1 MKKRYMCPM
10 TTTIMAETCS
20 ICAGSLKWT
29 ERTESQDPEVPGD
42 PSTWGEIIWDKGKG
56 TFDEDEDPFNPDNW

>member
-1 MKKRYMCPM
+1 MCPM

-29 ERTESQDPEVPGD
+29 ERTESQDPEEE
-42 PSTWGEIIWDKGKG
+42 PSSWGEIIY
-56 TFDEDEDPFNPDNW
+56 DEGQFKKKEDPFDSDNW

>member
-1 MKKRYMCPM
+1 M

-29 ERTESQDPEVPGD
+29 ERTESQDPEEE
-42 PSTWGEIIWDKGKG
+42 PSSWGEIIYDKGQG
-56 TFDEDEDPFNPDNW
+56 TFKKEEDPFDSDNW

>member
-20 ICAGSLKWT
+20 ICAGSPLTWVVDKN
-29 ERTESQDPEVPGD
+29 QDPEVPED
-42 PSTWGEIIWDKGKG
+42 PSSWGEIIWDKGQG
-56 TFDEDEDPFNPDNW
+56 FDKDPFDSNNW

>member
-1 MKKRYMCPM
+1 MCPM

-29 ERTESQDPEVPGD
+29 ERSESQDPEVPGE
-42 PSTWGEIIWDKGKG
+42 PSTWGEIIWDKGPG
-56 TFDEDEDPFNPDNW
+56 TFKPKEDPFDPNNW

>member
-1 MKKRYMCPM
+1 M

-29 ERTESQDPEVPGD
+29 ERTESQDPELPEE
-42 PSTWGEIIWDKGKG
+42 PSSWGEIIWDEGKG

>member
-1 MKKRYMCPM
+1 M

-29 ERTESQDPEVPGD
+29 ERPEPQDPEVPEE
-42 PSTWGEIIWDKGKG
+42 PSSWGEIIYDNGQFKPK
-56 TFDEDEDPFNPDNW
+56 DDPFDSNNW

>member
-1 MKKRYMCPM
+1 MCPM

-29 ERTESQDPEVPGD
+29 ERPESQDPEVPED
-42 PSTWGEIIWDKGKG
+42 PSSWGEIIYDKGQFNK
-56 TFDEDEDPFNPDNW
+56 DEDPFDSDNW